1 MRNALQVIQIP
12 AHPRRDLAKGFAA
25 MNLPVAKFPSHEALT
40 YLSRL
45 LLPPQNRG
53 TGTSPEGTTR
63 ANAPLTLPHDQQDL
77 LRLAHSHHVVVRGL
91 ETVIRLTH
99 EEQNP
104 SSMQWAREAL
114 SVEKLR
120 IARAI
125 RFLQEICAVFHGQG
139 YAITVIKSLDHWPD
153 FGSDLDLFTTA
164 DPDEV
169 LRLMTRSFSAQIE
182 RRSWGDV
189 LAHKWNFLI
198 PGLPESVE
206 IHVGRLGQT
215 GEQVAIAF
223 SLTERARQ
231 ICGGGGVFQV
241 PSISHRLIIS
251 TLQRMYRHFN
261 LRLCDIVNT
270 ASIADGGL
278 IDYEDRRA
286 LANSAGIWEG
296 VATYL
301 AIISDYV
308 KTYRGAGLKLP
319 QFVQAAAR
327 FGGSEV
333 YYDQGFLRV
342 PIMPHSVRLYGS
354 ELVRVLKRGEL
365 HNGARLGL
373 LPLLGTAA
381 MAKQRL
387 TGSDKGI
394 W

>member
-1 MRNALQVIQIP
+1 
-12 AHPRRDLAKGFAA
+12 
-25 MNLPVAKFPSHEALT
+25 MNRPVAKFPSHAALI

-45 LLPPQNRG
+45 LLQPMNDDAHPS
-53 TGTSPEGTTR
+53 SPEWTTQDGELP
-63 ANAPLTLPHDQQDL
+63 NPPHDKEDL
-77 LRLAHSHHVVVRGL
+77 LCLAHSHHVIVRGL
-91 ETVIRLTH
+91 ETFLKLRR
-99 EEQNP
+99 EEHDP
-104 SSMQWAREAL
+104 ASVQWAVDAL
-114 SVEKLR
+114 SAEKLR
-120 IARAI
+120 IARVT
-125 RFLQEICAVFHGQG
+125 RFLQEICAAFHRQG
-139 YAITVIKSLDHWPD
+139 TAITVIKSLDHWPD

-164 DPDEV
+164 GPEEV
-169 LRLMTRSFSAQIE
+169 LRLMARSFSAQIE
-182 RRSWGDV
+182 RRSWGDI

-215 GEQVAIAF
+215 GEQVAVAF
-223 SLTERARQ
+223 SLPERARQ
-231 ICGGGGVFQV
+231 VHAGSYEFQV
-241 PSISHRLIIS
+241 PSISHRLIIA

-261 LRLCDIVNT
+261 LRLCDIVDT
-270 ASIADGGL
+270 AAIADAGL
-278 IDYEDRRA
+278 IDYEDLRTM
-286 LANSAGIWEG
+286 ANSAGIWEG

-308 KTYRGAGLKLP
+308 KSYRGAGIELP
-319 QFVQAAAR
+319 HFVLATAR

-354 ELVRVLKRGEL
+354 EWVSVLKRGEL
-365 HNGARLGL
+365 HNGARLSL

>member
-1 MRNALQVIQIP
+1 
-12 AHPRRDLAKGFAA
+12 
-25 MNLPVAKFPSHEALT
+25 MNRPIAQFPSHAALT

-45 LLPPQNRG
+45 LLRPQYRSSRSASKA
-53 TGTSPEGTTR
+53 TAQDS
-63 ANAPLTLPHDQQDL
+63 APLNLPLDQEDL
-77 LRLAHSHHVVVRGL
+77 LRFAHSHHVVVRGL
-91 ETVIRLTH
+91 ETFIKLTR
-99 EEQNP
+99 EQQKH
-104 SSMQWAREAL
+104 SSAQWAAEAL
-114 SVEKLR
+114 SAENDR
-120 IARAI
+120 ITRVI
-125 RFLQEICAVFHGQG
+125 RYLHEICAAFHAQG
-139 YAITVIKSLDHWPD
+139 YSATVIKSLDHWPD

-164 DPDEV
+164 NPEDV
-169 LRLMTRSFSAQIE
+169 LRLMTHGFGAQVE

-189 LAHKWNFLI
+189 LAHKWNFLV

-223 SLTERARQ
+223 SLPERARQ
-231 ICGGGGVFQV
+231 ILAGGYVFEV
-241 PSISHRLIIS
+241 PSVSHRLIIS

-270 ASIADGGL
+270 AAIADAGL
-278 IDYEDRRA
+278 IDYADLRA
-286 LANSAGIWEG
+286 LATSAGIWEG
-296 VATYL
+296 TATYL

-308 KTYRGAGLKLP
+308 ETYRGAGLALP
-319 QFVQAAAR
+319 QFVLTAAR
-327 FGGSEV
+327 FGGSEI
-333 YYDQGFLRV
+333 YYSQGFLRV

-354 ELVRVLKRGEL
+354 ELVRVLRRGEL